1 MAGRNEAMMSLESGT
16 RSLRTT
22 SCSSLALEGPGG
34 ENGPESAAGQR
45 WAELIGRVDAA
56 VASGEASAMLRTWQ
70 AASVAALL
78 DREWSSMLAVGDAA
92 VRIGRATGLR
102 YAFGAKA
109 RQAYQVA
116 LYRAHR
122 VASPDGVFAAAE
134 GFAELG
140 DHETVEQCLIIAIRL
155 LEKHPRRDIA
165 HRVDM
170 LRARLTGS
178 H

>member
-1 MAGRNEAMMSLESGT
+1 MMTLEARAGAV
-16 RSLRTT
+16 RTT
-22 SCSSLALEGPGG
+22 ASASLTLEGPGG
-34 ENGPESAAGQR
+34 EDAPQPSTGQR
-45 WAELIGRVDAA
+45 WADLIRKVDAA

-122 VASPDGVFAAAE
+122 ATSPDGVFAAAE

-140 DHETVEQCLIIAIRL
+140 DHETVEQCLIIAVRL

>member
-1 MAGRNEAMMSLESGT
+1 MMTLESKLGT
-16 RSLRTT
+16 PRASACASLM
-22 SCSSLALEGPGG
+22 LEGPGG
-34 ENGPESAAGQR
+34 GDTPRSPAEQR
-45 WAELIGRVDAA
+45 WADLVSKIDGA
-56 VASGEASAMLRTWQ
+56 VASGEASAMLRAWQ

-78 DREWSSMLAVGDAA
+78 DREWSSMVTVGDSAL
-92 VRIGRATGLR
+92 RIGRVTGLR

-122 VASPDGVFAAAE
+122 IAAVDGVFAAAE

-140 DHETVEQCLIIAIRL
+140 DRETVEQCLVIASRL

-165 HRVDM
+165 QKVEL

-178 H
+178 R

>member
-1 MAGRNEAMMSLESGT
+1 MISLDTKIGSPCMT
-16 RSLRTT
+16 A
-22 SCSSLALEGPGG
+22 CASLALEGPGG
-34 ENGPESAAGQR
+34 EDAPQYSTAQR
-45 WAELIGRVDAA
+45 WAELVKKVDAA

-78 DREWSSMLAVGDAA
+78 DREWSSMTAVGDAA
-92 VRIGRATGLR
+92 IRIGRATGLR

-122 VASPDGVFAAAE
+122 IASVDGVFSAAE

-140 DHETVEQCLIIAIRL
+140 DHETVEQCLVIVTRL
-155 LEKHPRRDIA
+155 LEKQPRRDIST
-165 HRVDM
+165 RLDE

-178 H
+178 R